1 MKLPTLEQAYSNSY
15 SPEDKKAAL
24 KKLIHQIEAHF
35 PTILDSER
43 DRAAAEIHIASI
55 QKHLDRTK
63 LDVQNIMN
71 SLQILL
77 KIGEKKQ
84 DDMLACALLDY
95 IDEIMEILDKTE

>member
-1 MKLPTLEQAYSNSY
+1 
-15 SPEDKKAAL
+15 
-24 KKLIHQIEAHF
+24 
-35 PTILDSER
+35 
-43 DRAAAEIHIASI
+43 
-55 QKHLDRTK
+55 
-63 LDVQNIMN
+63 MN